1 MEWIWSIMRKW
12 KGNTGGN
19 SDKNYH
25 FDMIQFIPATENQVW
40 PMLDMKGNQ
49 IEEKSPGIEDIWPY
63 K

>member
-1 MEWIWSIMRKW
+1 
-12 KGNTGGN
+12 
-19 SDKNYH
+19 
-25 FDMIQFIPATENQVW
+25 MIQFIPATENQVW